1 MALVCQGCGG
11 YIQPLV
17 DVDMQSMRCPTC
29 DYVETQR
36 IVPLWMVTGA
46 SGVGK
51 TTMVAALRSLLPDWE
66 IFDTDIIHAADWQQH
81 RSNWLRLAHAI
92 AQNGRYTLLCGTMLP
107 QDVDRCDHRAFFSKI
122 YYLNLHCDDATRAAR
137 LSARPTWRGC
147 NTAFIEQHR
156 QFAHWLLDHA
166 AIDFDPPMPTIDT
179 TIATPPTVAAQI
191 RDWAL
196 QGVDRDHKP
205 DF

>member
-1 MALVCQGCGG
+1 MALVCRGCGDN
-11 YIQPLV
+11 IQPLV
-17 DVDMQSMRCPTC
+17 DVAAQAIRCPTC
-29 DYVETQR
+29 DHVEAQR
-36 IVPLWMVTGA
+36 IVPLWIVTGA

-51 TTMVAALRSLLPDWE
+51 TTVVAALRSLLPAWE

-107 QDVDRCDHRAFFSKI
+107 QDVDRCDHRALFSQV

-137 LSARPTWRGC
+137 LLARPAWRQC
-147 NTAFIEQHR
+147 HTPEFVEQHR

-166 AIDFDPPMPTIDT
+166 ATHFDPPMPTVDT
-179 TIATPPTVAAQI
+179 THATPQAVAEQI
-191 RDWAL
+191 RDWARQPL
-196 QGVDRDHKP
+196 RSFP
-205 DF
+205 

>member
-1 MALVCQGCGG
+1 MALVCRRCGG

-17 DVDMQSMRCPTC
+17 DIAAQSMRCPTC
-29 DYVETQR
+29 DHVEAQR
-36 IVPLWMVTGA
+36 IAPLWIVTGA

-51 TTMVAALRSLLPDWE
+51 TTVVTALRALLPDWE

-107 QDVDRCDHRAFFSKI
+107 QDVDRCDHRPLFSKI
-122 YYLNLHCDDATRAAR
+122 YYLNLHCDDATRSAR
-137 LSARPTWRGC
+137 LLARPLWRHC
-147 NTAFIEQHR
+147 NTPEFIEQHR

-166 AIDFDPPMPTIDT
+166 ATDFDPPMPTLDT
-179 TIATPPTVAAQI
+179 THTTPQMIAQEI
-191 RDWAL
+191 RDWVL
-196 QGVDRDHKP
+196 RGVEQRS
-205 DF
+205 